1 MCHQNNTQERLGQ
14 VEDMLA
20 TVLTSER
27 ITARRLTLIEQQ
39 LDDIQSQNEE
49 LLFRKFTARYYSET
63 LFSVKYEYEA
73 EVAQFQRFRRVLL
86 KLVCH
91 LPEGE
96 QRDGQ
101 RLLNTAGPKVRHN
114 GDLTI
119 SQVEL

>member
-14 VEDMLA
+14 VEDVLA

-27 ITARRLTLIEQQ
+27 ITARRLALIEEQ
-39 LDDIQSQNEE
+39 LDRLENQNID

-63 LFSVKYEYEA
+63 LLSVRFEYET
-73 EVAQFQRFRRVLL
+73 EIAQLQRFRRVLL

-96 QRDGQ
+96 HLDAE
-101 RLLNTAGPKVRHN
+101 RLLNTTGPKVRHN

-119 SQVEL
+119 SEVEL